1 MIYQRSLT
9 SLTAHLWFSIVGV
22 SLAKANAVGVFLS
35 LGGLIFF
42 LLAVSRHHRSW
53 VTLALTVCY
62 LINISLLVH
71 GRLSYLENGLIFI
84 TSLLFFVYSRWGDK
98 YWGIYVSGG
107 LVAAAMLM
115 GKLFGVLL
123 LPALVLTIWFSSDEE
138 RIKKVSSAVGAFAVA
153 LVVLAAALY
162 ATNLSAVSGYFG
174 EQSYGLRGFPEG
186 LSSPWAFVEH
196 LISYS
201 FLNRMFF
208 LDLDL
213 LVFMWTGGFLLTYLM
228 AGGGKLRQ
236 LSPVTLLSMFAT
248 GCIFLGLMPLNY
260 SPIRY
265 ALFMMPLIIIFCL
278 SIFDGMI
285 STHPPR
291 PRRISWPWLVLLF
304 LLLWQMLFQVIGLA
318 FYIDN
323 IQVRTLTWAML
334 PVAAGLT
341 FLIRYLL
348 NRGKLAIGQKTL
360 YTALVAVLLFSV
372 AINTYRIK
380 TRVLVTSNTSM
391 KEGSDDLQ
399 DILAEGA
406 VVSCPYAAALTT
418 DNQLKSFIHLFGV
431 ASVDSTLFERFPITH
446 LAIDSSNWQEAVKCY
461 PAFKDMNTI
470 TAYWIRDHNVKITN
484 VVGHFDNK
492 EANSYRESTYERA
505 VRCWEQQKDDSA
517 WFALREFLTLKP
529 HNRSGN
535 ILLVTMLM
543 NAGRYEEVPAVLSGL
558 ARHHPTDYYSLLI
571 CGTSYQILGMT
582 QKDNSLIELGK
593 RYYEQAAQNNRFKI
607 THAQSIFD
615 QTRQQFMSNQAGN
628 TP

>member
-1 MIYQRSLT
+1 MKIFSRSFVLPILTVVVLAVGMMFWFSDLSLDPPMYFPGLGQTLSTDPAQYVYHARNAVVFGDSDPFDYPRWMIYQRSLT

-84 TSLLFFVYSRWGDK
+84 TSLLFVVYSRWGDK
-98 YWGIYVSGG
+98 SWGIYVSGA

-153 LVVLAAALY
+153 LVILAAALY

-228 AGGGKLRQ
+228 AGGGKPRQ

-248 GCIFLGLMPLNY
+248 GCIFLGLMPLN
-260 SPIRY
+260 
-265 ALFMMPLIIIFCL
+265 
-278 SIFDGMI
+278 
-285 STHPPR
+285 
-291 PRRISWPWLVLLF
+291 
-304 LLLWQMLFQVIGLA
+304 
-318 FYIDN
+318 
-323 IQVRTLTWAML
+323 
-334 PVAAGLT
+334 
-341 FLIRYLL
+341 
-348 NRGKLAIGQKTL
+348 
-360 YTALVAVLLFSV
+360 
-372 AINTYRIK
+372 
-380 TRVLVTSNTSM
+380 
-391 KEGSDDLQ
+391 
-399 DILAEGA
+399 
-406 VVSCPYAAALTT
+406 
-418 DNQLKSFIHLFGV
+418 
-431 ASVDSTLFERFPITH
+431 
-446 LAIDSSNWQEAVKCY
+446 
-461 PAFKDMNTI
+461 
-470 TAYWIRDHNVKITN
+470 
-484 VVGHFDNK
+484 
-492 EANSYRESTYERA
+492 
-505 VRCWEQQKDDSA
+505 
-517 WFALREFLTLKP
+517 
-529 HNRSGN
+529 
-535 ILLVTMLM
+535 
-543 NAGRYEEVPAVLSGL
+543 
-558 ARHHPTDYYSLLI
+558 
-571 CGTSYQILGMT
+571 
-582 QKDNSLIELGK
+582 
-593 RYYEQAAQNNRFKI
+593 
-607 THAQSIFD
+607 
-615 QTRQQFMSNQAGN
+615 
-628 TP
+628 